1 MFGALFQPRVHRK
14 RHLCHF
20 VNRRGDRGRFAETV
34 TRAEGLQFV
43 GVHGVDDVV
52 KQLAQL
58 GIAVRVIAALQ
69 HPVHGIVKILACRF
83 QVAGFEVLLPGR
95 KSFLN
100 LLDQVFPPSG
110 NRRQQRDQRAAGRTC
125 QRQRRESWRSLRLVR
140 SGRRRQCWDACL
152 DRLLPRVLAAHK
164 ACGEQDRARRDMPS
178 MFHLPMVKTDL
189 GLGQRFPSK

>member
-1 MFGALFQPRVHRK
+1 MKEIEKRENLVVYGQRQVVGKVFGGLFGALFQPRVHRK

-20 VNRRGDRGRFAETV
+20 VNRRGDRGRFAETI

-58 GIAVRVIAALQ
+58 GIAVGVVTALQ
-69 HPVHGIVKILACRF
+69 HPVHGLVKVLARRF
-83 QVAGFEVLLPGR
+83 QVAGFEVLLPGC
-95 KSFLN
+95 KFFLN

-110 NRRQQRDQRAAGRTC
+110 NRRQQRDQRAAEWTC

-140 SGRRRQCWDACL
+140 SGR
-152 DRLLPRVLAAHK
+152 
-164 ACGEQDRARRDMPS
+164 
-178 MFHLPMVKTDL
+178 
-189 GLGQRFPSK
+189 